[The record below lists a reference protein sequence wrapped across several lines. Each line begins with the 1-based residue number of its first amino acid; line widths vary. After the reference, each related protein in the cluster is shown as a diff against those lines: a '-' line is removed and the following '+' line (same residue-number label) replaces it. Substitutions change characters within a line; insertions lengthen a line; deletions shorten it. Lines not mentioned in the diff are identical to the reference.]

1 MTNLDSILKSID
13 ITLPTK
19 VHLVKYMVFP
29 YQEASNSLLLTKM
42 EILIELLASRS
53 LKKINKW
60 ESRLIS
66 YTEEPE
72 IT

>member
-1 MTNLDSILKSID
+1 
-13 ITLPTK
+13 
-19 VHLVKYMVFP
+19 
-29 YQEASNSLLLTKM
+29 M

-53 LKKINKW
+53 LKKINNW

-72 IT
+72 MT

>member
-1 MTNLDSILKSID
+1 MTESGTQIPNLKKQVREACI
-13 ITLPTK
+13 
-19 VHLVKYMVFP
+19 H
-29 YQEASNSLLLTKM
+29 QEASNSLLLTKM

-53 LKKINKW
+53 LKKINNW

-72 IT
+72 MT